1 MRVNPHVLVPKPWK
15 WEPSHAEAAAKSCM
29 SEIAPVFRS
38 RYNRGM
44 NEETPQD
51 AQSGATAPPLLR
63 LCDAQVRRAG
73 KIILDVDE
81 FSIAEGESIAILG
94 PNGSGK
100 STFVSLVTREAF
112 PLHRDDAPVVF
123 RGDPR
128 MTLAEAKSCTGV
140 VSSTMQDQIRVHL
153 PADEVVV
160 GGLFGSLGVPI
171 RCKATAQ
178 QMERAHQALDE
189 LGIADLAK
197 RDILT
202 LSTGQARRV
211 LIARALVNDPDVLVF
226 DEPCSGLDPEG
237 MYYVRRTISKLAHG
251 GHAIILVTH
260 YLEDIVPEIARVVL
274 LKDGRIQAAG
284 PKGDILT
291 GERISQLFNVPASVA
306 ENEGSYYLRFEG

>member
-1 MRVNPHVLVPKPWK
+1 MNVENDSKRN
-15 WEPSHAEAAAKSCM
+15 AA
-29 SEIAPVFRS
+29 
-38 RYNRGM
+38 
-44 NEETPQD
+44 D
-51 AQSGATAPPLLR
+51 APLLQLR
-63 LCDAQVRRAG
+63 NAQVRRAG
-73 KIILDVDE
+73 KIILDVDD

-100 STFVSLVTREAF
+100 STFVSLVTREVF
-112 PLHRDDAPVVF
+112 PFHRDEPPVVF

-128 MTLAEAKSCTGV
+128 MTLADAKACTGV

-160 GGLFGSLGVPI
+160 GGLFGSLGVPP
-171 RCKATAQ
+171 RRKPTDR
-178 QMERAHQALDE
+178 QMAMARDVMEG

-211 LIARALVNDPDVLVF
+211 LVARALVNDPDVLVF

-237 MYYVRRTISKLAHG
+237 MYYVRQTISRLAG
-251 GHAIILVTH
+251 SGRAIILVTH
-260 YLEDIVPEIARVVL
+260 YLEDVVPEIGRVVL

-284 PKGDILT
+284 HKEEVLT
-291 GERISQLFNVPASVA
+291 SDSITRLFDVPIHVVENAGAYYMQFER
-306 ENEGSYYLRFEG
+306 